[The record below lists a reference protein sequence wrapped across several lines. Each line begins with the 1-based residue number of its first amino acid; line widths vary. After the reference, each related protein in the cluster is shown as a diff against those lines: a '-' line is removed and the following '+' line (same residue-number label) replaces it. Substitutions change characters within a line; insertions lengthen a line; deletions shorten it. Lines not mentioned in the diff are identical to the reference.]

1 MVICTMSHTMSPCN
15 FLWNLFAALRQE
27 NYGQQQISSKVL
39 DFPASCAMGNLNAI
53 CQRSCN
59 HAIFDERNAVGKCLC
74 ILIINIHRSL
84 NIQTGQTHCSGRIA
98 LFQSFSSGMDAVKWN
113 IPCFK
118 RFPQCSAETGQRGG
132 NKQRRG
138 VTAPFFPR
146 TFRES
151 MTISPM
157 TPTSVRMVAI
167 PAAVH
172 KRLQMYCPC
181 DA

>member
-1 MVICTMSHTMSPCN
+1 
-15 FLWNLFAALRQE
+15 
-27 NYGQQQISSKVL
+27 
-39 DFPASCAMGNLNAI
+39 MGNLDAI

-59 HAIFDERNAVGKCLC
+59 HALFDERNAVGKCLC
-74 ILIINIHRSL
+74 ILIINIHRSI

-146 TFRES
+146 D
-151 MTISPM
+151 IS
-157 TPTSVRMVAI
+157 
-167 PAAVH
+167 
-172 KRLQMYCPC
+172 
-181 DA
+181 